1 VQATTAVAMV
11 ELDNG
16 REVSARRAYSLA
28 RSRVQPMLFALVC
41 AALLIALLNLTV
53 FGLALGTWL
62 AIRWSL
68 LAQVAVLEDDPSRGL
83 LRRSSRL
90 VRRHWW
96 RVASVTLFVTGVGLL
111 LGPLIGT
118 LLLFATNASFD
129 FVNLVSAL
137 VYVVALPFVAITTT
151 YLYFDLLVR
160 RQREEEDRTG
170 TDVVPAEL

>member
-1 VQATTAVAMV
+1 
-11 ELDNG
+11 
-16 REVSARRAYSLA
+16 
-28 RSRVQPMLFALVC
+28 
-41 AALLIALLNLTV
+41 
-53 FGLALGTWL
+53 
-62 AIRWSL
+62 
-68 LAQVAVLEDDPSRGL
+68 
-83 LRRSSRL
+83 
-90 VRRHWW
+90 
-96 RVASVTLFVTGVGLL
+96 VTGAGLL